1 MPIILGMPLPDKDK
15 IGAAVGDEITA
26 ACDAQSAASRF
37 SQNGRKNAATE
48 AALGAIRGH
57 MARDD
62 EIELPRFATIAAG
75 REAVHVIH
83 SRAFGEKSKTGK
95 RQVETVELLAI
106 PWAHLAVEVHG
117 GAMWTRVVL
126 IDRVEQRSAQV
137 WIGRIMAGRKET
149 LRTLTEQAGATV

>member
-1 MPIILGMPLPDKDK
+1 MPITFGMPLPDKDK

-57 MARDD
+57 VTRDD
-62 EIELPRFATIAAG
+62 EIELPRFASIAAG
-75 REAVHVIH
+75 RDAVHVI
-83 SRAFGEKSKTGK
+83 RWQDREP
-95 RQVETVELLAI
+95 VELMAI
-106 PWAHLAVEVHG
+106 PWAHLAIEVHS

-126 IDRVEQRSAQV
+126 IDRVEQRSAQA

-149 LRTLTEQAGATV
+149 LRTLTERAGATV